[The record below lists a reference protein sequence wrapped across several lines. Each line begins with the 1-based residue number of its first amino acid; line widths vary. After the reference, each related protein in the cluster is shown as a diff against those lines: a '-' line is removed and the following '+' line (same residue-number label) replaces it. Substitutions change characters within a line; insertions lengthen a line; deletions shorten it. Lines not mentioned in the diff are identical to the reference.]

1 MNYSLTTKR
10 LRRGLVLLMLCLLV
24 FAIPVVDGFMDDQ
37 TAQNGEGR
45 VPQGHDVNLGQV
57 QTSINNNNEVVGV
70 YSHQDIQQGSRRNQ
84 ESFFLFDDEQSA
96 SHLSQNGQS
105 RGGFVDEN
113 PMHADGG
120 FMLASLAGGS
130 AGYSKVGVSTFAEEV
145 LADSVESIT
154 GSPQCGGFYCSTGSA
169 AQRQIASAP
178 SSTSLEDSSNGGDG
192 DGDPVNDGLLPIP
205 ILDDEIV
212 VSVPEPSSVF
222 LVGFGLVM
230 LLLTRKKKLRI
241 TQG

>member
-10 LRRGLVLLMLCLLV
+10 LRRGLALLMLCLLV

-37 TAQNGEGR
+37 TAQNGEER
-45 VPQGHDVNLGQV
+45 LPPRHDVNLGQV
-57 QTSINNNNEVVGV
+57 KTSINNNEVVGA
-70 YSHQDIQQGSRRNQ
+70 YSHQDIQRGTQRSQ

-96 SHLSQNGQS
+96 SHLSQNGQP

-113 PMHADGG
+113 PTHADDG

-169 AQRQIASAP
+169 AQRQIASDP
-178 SSTSLEDSSNGGDG
+178 PSTSLEDSSNDG
-192 DGDPVNDGLLPIP
+192 EGDPVNDGLVPIP

-212 VSVPEPSSVF
+212 VSVPEPSSVL

-230 LLLTRKKKLRI
+230 LLLTRKNKLSI

>member
-1 MNYSLTTKR
+1 
-10 LRRGLVLLMLCLLV
+10 
-24 FAIPVVDGFMDDQ
+24 
-37 TAQNGEGR
+37 
-45 VPQGHDVNLGQV
+45 
-57 QTSINNNNEVVGV
+57 
-70 YSHQDIQQGSRRNQ
+70 
-84 ESFFLFDDEQSA
+84 
-96 SHLSQNGQS
+96 
-105 RGGFVDEN
+105 
-113 PMHADGG
+113 MHADGG

-130 AGYSKVGVSTFAEEV
+130 AGYGKVGVSTFAEEV

-178 SSTSLEDSSNGGDG
+178 SSTLLEDSSN
-192 DGDPVNDGLLPIP
+192 DGDPVNDGLVP

-212 VSVPEPSSVF
+212 VSVPEPSSVL

-230 LLLTRKKKLRI
+230 LLLTRKNKLRI